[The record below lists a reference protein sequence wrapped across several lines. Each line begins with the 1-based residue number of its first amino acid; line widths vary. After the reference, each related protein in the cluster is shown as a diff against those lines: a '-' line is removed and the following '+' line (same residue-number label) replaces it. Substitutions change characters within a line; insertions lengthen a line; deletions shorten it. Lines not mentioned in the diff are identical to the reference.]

1 MQIIKPKLY
10 NIYLQLLRHQTMMKP
25 FCLFVFFIVASNI
38 LFAQDKPLP
47 FIQVKNLNN
56 KIVVGWINDYNKP
69 ITALNIQRSY
79 DSLQNFKTIGSVL
92 SPQSRENGFA
102 DVNFPYNKM
111 YYRVFVSFEGGSYI
125 ITAPAR
131 PIKEVYGSESTASDN
146 YSFSPS
152 NRDSGIIFPPTKP
165 GITYPSSTIFT
176 AKDNNIVIHLEDA
189 PTKKYTVKFFDETE
203 KFLFELTKLKE
214 EYLIIEK
221 VNFVR
226 TGWFRFELFENG
238 LLIENNKFQI
248 TKELKKL

>member
-1 MQIIKPKLY
+1 MRKQ
-10 NIYLQLLRHQTMMKP
+10 
-25 FCLFVFFIVASNI
+25 FSLFVFFIILSNI
-38 LFAQDKPLP
+38 LFAQERPLP

-56 KIVVGWINDYNKP
+56 KIVVSWVNDYSKI

-79 DSLQNFKTIGSVL
+79 DSLQNFTTIGSVL

-102 DVNFPYNKM
+102 DVNFPYSKM

-125 ITAPAR
+125 TTPPAK
-131 PIKEVYGSESTASDN
+131 PVKEVYGSDN
-146 YSFSPS
+146 TS
-152 NRDSGIIFPPTKP
+152 NERFPWFGKDSGFFPSSKP

-176 AKDNNIVIHLEDA
+176 AKDNNIIIHLEDA
-189 PTKKYTVKFFDETE
+189 ASKKYSVKFFDETE
-203 KFLFELTKLKE
+203 KFLFELNKLKE

-226 TGWFRFELFENG
+226 TGWYRFELYDNG

-248 TKELKKL
+248 LKEVKKL

>member
-1 MQIIKPKLY
+1 M
-10 NIYLQLLRHQTMMKP
+10 HKP
-25 FCLFVFFIVASNI
+25 FLVFFIFISVANSI
-38 LFAQDKPLP
+38 LAQERPLP

-56 KIVVGWINDYNKP
+56 KIIVSWVNDYTKP
-69 ITALNIQRSY
+69 ITALNVQRSY
-79 DSLQNFKTIGSVL
+79 DSLKNYTTIGSVL

-131 PIKEVYGSESTASDN
+131 PVKEIYIDETPTPTPPAEKYPWVVTN
-146 YSFSPS
+146 I
-152 NRDSGIIFPPTKP
+152 DSGIVYPPTKP

-176 AKDNNIVIHLEDA
+176 AKDNNIIIHLENTD
-189 PTKKYTVKFFDETE
+189 TKKYSVKFFDEAE

-221 VNFVR
+221 VNFVH
-226 TGWFRFELFENG
+226 TGWFRFELYDNG
-238 LLIENNKFQI
+238 KLIENNKFQI
-248 TKELKKL
+248 VKEVKKL

>member
-1 MQIIKPKLY
+1 
-10 NIYLQLLRHQTMMKP
+10 MMKQFFLLP
-25 FCLFVFFIVASNI
+25 LFFILSNI

-56 KIVVGWINDYNKP
+56 KIVVSWINDYTKP

-79 DSLQNFKTIGSVL
+79 DSLQNYTTIGSVL

-102 DVNFPYNKM
+102 DANFPYNKM

-125 ITAPAR
+125 ITASAR
-131 PIKEVYGSESTASDN
+131 PVKEFYVADNALSEK
-146 YSFSPS
+146 YPWLVS
-152 NRDSGIIFPPTKP
+152 NKDSGIVFPPSKP
-165 GITYPSSTIFT
+165 EITYPSNTIFT
-176 AKDNNIVIHLEDA
+176 AKDNNIIIHLVNAE
-189 PTKKYTVKFFDETE
+189 TKKYSVKFFDETE

-221 VNFVR
+221 VNFVH
-226 TGWFRFELFENG
+226 TGWFRFELYENG

-248 TKELKKL
+248 LKEIKKL

>member
-1 MQIIKPKLY
+1 MC
-10 NIYLQLLRHQTMMKP
+10 KP
-25 FCLFVFFIVASNI
+25 FSLFVFFIILSNI
-38 LFAQDKPLP
+38 LFAQERPLP

-56 KIVVGWINDYNKP
+56 KIVVSWVNDYNKI

-79 DSLQNFKTIGSVL
+79 DSLQNFTTIGSVL

-102 DVNFPYNKM
+102 DVNFPYSKM

-125 ITAPAR
+125 ITPPAR
-131 PIKEVYGSESTASDN
+131 PVKEAYSIDN
-146 YSFSPS
+146 TSNDRFPWFGKDSSLMFAPS
-152 NRDSGIIFPPTKP
+152 KP

-176 AKDNNIVIHLEDA
+176 AKDNNIIIHLEDA
-189 PTKKYTVKFFDETE
+189 ASKKYSAKFFDETE

-226 TGWFRFELFENG
+226 TGWYRFELYENG

-248 TKELKKL
+248 LKEVKKL

>member
-1 MQIIKPKLY
+1 
-10 NIYLQLLRHQTMMKP
+10 MMKP
-25 FCLFVFFIVASNI
+25 FFLLQLFFILSNI

-56 KIVVGWINDYNKP
+56 KIVVSWINDYTKP

-79 DSLQNFKTIGSVL
+79 DSLQNYTTIGSVL

-102 DVNFPYNKM
+102 DANFPYNKM

-125 ITAPAR
+125 ITASAR
-131 PIKEVYGSESTASDN
+131 PVKEFYAADNALSEK
-146 YSFSPS
+146 YPCLVS
-152 NRDSGIIFPPTKP
+152 NKDSGIVFPPSKP
-165 GITYPSSTIFT
+165 EITYPSNTIFT
-176 AKDNNIVIHLEDA
+176 AKDNNIIIHLVNAES
-189 PTKKYTVKFFDETE
+189 KKYSVKFFDETE

-221 VNFVR
+221 VNFVHA
-226 TGWFRFELFENG
+226 GWFRFELYENG

-248 TKELKKL
+248 LKEVKKL